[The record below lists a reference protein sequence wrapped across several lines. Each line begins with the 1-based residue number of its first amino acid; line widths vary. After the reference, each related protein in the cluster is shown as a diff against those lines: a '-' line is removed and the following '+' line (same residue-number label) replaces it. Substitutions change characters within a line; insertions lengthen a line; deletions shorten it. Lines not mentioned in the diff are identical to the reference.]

1 MYLFL
6 PHCYLDSEVT
16 GKSVNRGGG
25 GGGGGY
31 GLEIPARFR
40 FHGPEKATQWLE
52 MKLTKIEGLL
62 KESLNYCLK

>member
-1 MYLFL
+1 M
-6 PHCYLDSEVT
+6 T
-16 GKSVNRGGG
+16 GKNVNRGGGG

-31 GLEIPARFR
+31 GLEIPARFH
-40 FHGPEKATQWLE
+40 FHGPEKATRWLE